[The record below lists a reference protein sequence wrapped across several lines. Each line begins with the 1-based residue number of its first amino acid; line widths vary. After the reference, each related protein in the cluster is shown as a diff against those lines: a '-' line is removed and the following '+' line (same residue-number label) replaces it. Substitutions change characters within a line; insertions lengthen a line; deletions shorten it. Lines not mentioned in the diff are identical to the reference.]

1 MVHWSLVVARFAL
14 LVAPSDPVVS
24 TAAARLEALGWLR
37 NQVAPRGFQV
47 AIVGGG
53 GSPLADLE
61 PIAAKIEPGDSVL
74 VHVSGRLVTSDSI
87 ALGAATPL
95 PLPALADLLAA
106 RSPGYMSLIL
116 DLVRDEDSEAEPE
129 AADRPSETARSLGAA
144 ERGYSVLASVRTLAG
159 AADRI
164 AFTRLAMPPMDDGG
178 PPSSEALLSA
188 MHDRAAA
195 NGQNGT
201 SAQSFVLLRGA
212 PDSTIDGLVAQATQ
226 ARDWPRV
233 VELRLDRVET
243 LATVAQRAQE
253 LTGVAR
259 ILQVELRDADGAIDV
274 LERARELDPKRA
286 TVLEALRHAYDAS
299 GRAAPI
305 DPLEYAK
312 AFALHQRA
320 GETDAALLDAML
332 LDELGVAEPAHQAMV
347 EQARAAGPVQVLKP
361 LDADAWEALRAP
373 GFDEALA
380 TLLAGVHDAA
390 VAVGLELPPDRSLPS
405 LGSATRLDAE
415 STVSAVRTLHW
426 AARVLGVECP
436 DLYAGAQDAD
446 EAVVH
451 VPGQR
456 PSILLAP
463 RVLSGTSSKQL
474 AFLAGRALTWY
485 RPEYHCMLYYP
496 TLEDLDELVGATL
509 QIVDLEGR
517 FAESSTPSAG
527 ETQRALARRLSA
539 DERAAI
545 GEAAARLAARGGEVG
560 LTHWIRSAELTAA
573 RAGLFLCGE
582 LKIAVAGVRAQTSA
596 PGRPTAERVTSD
608 LVAFC
613 ASRAHAAL
621 RAQFLRLSP
630 QTLPPPGR

>member
-1 MVHWSLVVARFAL
+1 V
-14 LVAPSDPVVS
+14 
-24 TAAARLEALGWLR
+24 
-37 NQVAPRGFQV
+37 
-47 AIVGGG
+47 
-53 GSPLADLE
+53 
-61 PIAAKIEPGDSVL
+61 
-74 VHVSGRLVTSDSI
+74 
-87 ALGAATPL
+87 
-95 PLPALADLLAA
+95 
-106 RSPGYMSLIL
+106 
-116 DLVRDEDSEAEPE
+116 
-129 AADRPSETARSLGAA
+129 
-144 ERGYSVLASVRTLAG
+144 
-159 AADRI
+159 
-164 AFTRLAMPPMDDGG
+164 
-178 PPSSEALLSA
+178 
-188 MHDRAAA
+188 
-195 NGQNGT
+195 
-201 SAQSFVLLRGA
+201 
-212 PDSTIDGLVAQATQ
+212 
-226 ARDWPRV
+226 
-233 VELRLDRVET
+233 
-243 LATVAQRAQE
+243 
-253 LTGVAR
+253 
-259 ILQVELRDADGAIDV
+259 
-274 LERARELDPKRA
+274 
-286 TVLEALRHAYDAS
+286 
-299 GRAAPI
+299 
-305 DPLEYAK
+305 
-312 AFALHQRA
+312 HQRA
-320 GETDAALLDAML
+320 GQTDAALLDAML
-332 LDELGVAEPAHQAMV
+332 LDELGVAEPPHQAMV

-436 DLYAGAQDAD
+436 DLYAGAEDAD
-446 EAVVH
+446 EAVAH

-485 RPEYHCMLYYP
+485 RPEYHCMLHYP

-539 DERAAI
+539 GERAAI

-582 LKIAVAGVRAQTSA
+582 LKIAVAGVRAQSPA

-613 ASRAHAAL
+613 ASPAHAAL

-630 QTLPPPGR
+630 PTLPPPGR